1 MTGTIACPACTLL
14 CEAPAIAETARLAC
28 PRCAAP
34 LHRRKPGARERT
46 WALLIS
52 AAILYVPAN
61 TLPVMTV
68 TTFGQSQADTI
79 LRGVMQLFQAGMW
92 EIGVLIFVA
101 SITVPL
107 LKIVGLTYLLLTIE
121 GRARRRPKEQTRLYR
136 LVEYIGRWSMIDMF
150 MLSILVAL
158 VQLGQMATIVPGPGS
173 ICFAAVVVLTMLA
186 ASSFDPRLLWD
197 KRGGEH
203 E

>member
-14 CEAPAIAETARLAC
+14 CETPSTRETARLAC

-34 LHRRKPGARERT
+34 LHHRKPKTLEKT
-46 WALLIS
+46 WALLLS
-52 AAILYVPAN
+52 AAALYVPAN
-61 TLPVMTV
+61 MLPVMKV
-68 TTFGQSQADTI
+68 TTFGQSRADTI
-79 LRGVMQLFQAGMW
+79 LSGVVQLFQSGMW
-92 EIGVLIFVA
+92 EIGALVFVA

-107 LKIVGLTYLLLTIE
+107 LKLVSLIYLLLTIQ
-121 GRARRRPKEQTRLYR
+121 GHAQRRPKEQTRLYR

-158 VQLGQMATIVPGPGS
+158 VQLGQVATIVPGPGS

-197 KRGGEH
+197 NHGGKR
-203 E
+203 

>member
-1 MTGTIACPACTLL
+1 MTATIACPACTLL
-14 CEAPAIAETARLAC
+14 CEAPATQQAAVLAC

-34 LHRRKPGARERT
+34 LHHRKPGTLERT
-46 WALLIS
+46 WALLLS

-61 TLPVMTV
+61 TLPVMDV

-79 LRGVMQLFQAGMW
+79 LSGVVQLFQSGMW
-92 EIGVLIFVA
+92 EIGILIFVA

-107 LKIVGLTYLLLTIE
+107 LKLIGLAYLLLTVD
-121 GRARRRPKEQTRLYR
+121 GHAPRRPKEQARLYR

-158 VQLGQMATIVPGPGS
+158 VQLGQVATIVPGPGS

-186 ASSFDPRLLWD
+186 ASTFDPRLLWD
-197 KRGGEH
+197 KRGE